1 MIDLEY
7 LDTLY
12 KWKHEAE
19 EALDSFDNRTD
30 EHLPEDSEN
39 SMMLKAARRE
49 FHKKE
54 RDFLEKKVNH
64 CTNNIRV
71 YLSLCVQGNIK

>member
-1 MIDLEY
+1 MVDIEY

-19 EALDSFDNRTD
+19 QELEKFDN
-30 EHLPEDSEN
+30 EHIPDDSESN
-39 SMMLKAARRE
+39 IMLKAARRE
-49 FHKKE
+49 FRKKE
-54 RDFLEKKVNH
+54 RDFLDKKVNH

-71 YLSLCVQGNIK
+71 YLSLCVQGNTK